1 MARTGRNWTVR
12 QREATAAI
20 AEMGSIGCG
29 TQVVAERWGIIGWG
43 IIGHTSSKTMQVKK
57 VNAKCILLIFSI
69 LRFPNLR
76 TIVWIPMSVG

>member
-1 MARTGRNWTVR
+1 MARTRRNWTVR

-20 AEMGSIGCG
+20 AEMGAIGCG
-29 TQVVAERWGIIGWG
+29 TQVEAERWGIIG
-43 IIGHTSSKTMQVKK
+43 HTSPKKMQVKK

-69 LRFPNLR
+69 LRFPNLK